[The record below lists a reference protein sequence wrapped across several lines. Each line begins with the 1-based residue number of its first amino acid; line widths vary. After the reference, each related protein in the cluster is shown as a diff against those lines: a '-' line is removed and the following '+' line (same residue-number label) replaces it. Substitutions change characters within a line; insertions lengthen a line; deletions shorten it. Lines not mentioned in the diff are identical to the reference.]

1 MNTTKI
7 TLNGTWKMI
16 RSVDGEEFDAK
27 VPGTVLSVFLDNK
40 VIEDPFYRRNEYKT
54 RELFWE
60 EYQFCHEFKVP
71 DSVLKE
77 ENI

>member
-60 EYQFCHEFKVP
+60 EYQFCHE
-71 DSVLKE
+71 LKCQTVSE
-77 ENI
+77 GRKH